1 MNRISIGLATAGVLA
16 LAVAGMPLVLPHGAA
31 VEAAFESPRPLVVD
45 ARPIAAFHP
54 SEPTRK
60 RFGGLEFVG
69 GLVLSSRDKAFGG
82 LSGLRTLD
90 AGRRLVFVGD
100 EGTWVTARLETDA
113 TGRPTAVVDARIA
126 PLLDERGHPFHGK
139 QNRDAESL
147 TIRRS
152 AGGLEA
158 RVGFEH
164 RHRVLSYRIDG
175 TDPSAFATAHGLPV
189 TMPVEI
195 GRLPPNEGLEALADA
210 PSGALIAIAE
220 TAESGTGANPGWIVG
235 GHGAGR
241 FHLET
246 TDGYAV
252 TDAAFLPSGD
262 LLVLERR
269 LSLVGTFGARLVRV
283 AAGDLAAGRVVRPT
297 PVWQSEGGDE
307 IDNMEGLA
315 VDTAP
320 DGATLVTLV
329 SDDNFFWLER
339 TLLLRFRLVEETAKT
354 PPG

>member
-1 MNRISIGLATAGVLA
+1 MIRVSIGLATAGVLA
-16 LAVAGMPLVLPHGAA
+16 LAVACVPLVVPRGAV
-31 VEAAFESPRPLVVD
+31 VEAAFEEPRPLAVE
-45 ARPIAAFHP
+45 AKPIAAFHP

-82 LSGLRTLD
+82 LSGLRTSD
-90 AGRRLVFVGD
+90 GGRRLLAIGD
-100 EGTWVTARLETDA
+100 EGIWFAARLDTDGE
-113 TGRPTAVVDARIA
+113 GRPVGVSDARVA

-139 QNRDAESL
+139 QSRDAESL
-147 TIRRS
+147 TVRRTAS
-152 AGGLEA
+152 GLEA
-158 RVGFEH
+158 RVGFER
-164 RHRVLSYRIDG
+164 RHRVLAYRVDG
-175 TDPSAFATAHGLPV
+175 SDPTALLAARGQPV

-210 PSGALIAIAE
+210 PSGALVAIAE
-220 TAESGTGANPGWIVG
+220 TVESGTDTNPGWIVG
-235 GHGAGR
+235 GRGAGR

-246 TDGYAV
+246 SNGYAV

-269 LSLVGTFGARLVRV
+269 LSFVGAFGARLVRV
-283 AAGDLAAGRVVRPT
+283 AANDLAAGRTLRPAL
-297 PVWQSEGGDE
+297 VWQSEGGDE
-307 IDNMEGLA
+307 VDNMEGLA

-320 DGATLVTLV
+320 DGSTLVTLV
-329 SDDNFFWLER
+329 SDDNFFWLQR
-339 TLLLRFRLVEETAKT
+339 TLLLRFRLVDDGAKT

>member
-1 MNRISIGLATAGVLA
+1 MNRISIGLATVGVLA
-16 LAVAGMPLVLPHGAA
+16 LAVAGVPLVLPHGAT
-31 VEAAFESPRPLVVD
+31 VEAAFEAPRPLVVE
-45 ARPIAAFHP
+45 AAPIAAFHP
-54 SEPTRK
+54 SEPTRR

-90 AGRRLVFVGD
+90 GGRRLLFVGD
-100 EGTWVTARLETDA
+100 QGTWVSARLETD
-113 TGRPTAVVDARIA
+113 TSGRPIALADGRIA
-126 PLLDERGHPFHGK
+126 PLLDENGHPFRGK

-147 TIRRS
+147 TLRRT
-152 AGGLEA
+152 ATGLEA

-164 RHRVLSYRIDG
+164 RHRVLSYRVEG
-175 TDPSAFATAHGLPV
+175 HDPAALLAARGQPV

-210 PSGALIAIAE
+210 PTGALIAIAE
-220 TAESGTGANPGWIVG
+220 TAESGTDTNPGWIVG
-235 GHGAGR
+235 GRGAGR

-246 TDGYAV
+246 ADGYAV
-252 TDAAFLPSGD
+252 TDAAFLPGGD

-269 LSLVGTFGARLVRV
+269 VSYVGAFGARLVRV
-283 AAGDLAAGRVVRPT
+283 AASDLAAGRTIKPT
-297 PVWQSEGGDE
+297 LVWQSETGDE

-320 DGATLVTLV
+320 DGSTLVTLV

-339 TLLLRFRLVEETAKT
+339 TLLLRFRLVDETAKT